1 MTVPFVKD
9 GAGDF
14 TYVTSGPI
22 NYINSWNLQTLTVNG
37 VTLTNVWKS
46 GSQLPAAVNGKWT
59 FHYVGNYGWSH
70 LEIK

>member
-1 MTVPFVKD
+1 MPFVKD

-22 NYINSWNLQTLTVNG
+22 NYINSWNMQLLTVNG
-37 VTLTNVWKS
+37 VDCTNAYKA
-46 GSQLPAAVNGKWT
+46 GSQLPAPINGNYT
-59 FHYVGNYGWSH
+59 FHYVGNFPWSH